1 LHDRCVSGSVKF
13 NWDDG
18 RCGIDQGVGRIE
30 PENRMIV
37 RRIISG
43 GESGVE
49 RAALDLAI
57 QLGIAHGG
65 RVASG
70 RIVDDGVLPSRYRL
84 VEVAFSKGAASAE
97 ANLDMADGVLFI
109 SRGEMAGPAASL
121 YRQVRDRDYPHL
133 AIDLN
138 ANSRFQSSLL
148 INAWLKSQKV
158 ESLFITGPRE
168 NEQPG
173 IYRDTMECF
182 RAAWWALMMAEP
194 VAGHRASTDRDDLP
208 RTLNDAVT
216 RLMQLL
222 PLKDRVTIANM
233 GADEIAGLS
242 TTLGRYI
249 QKQFGIW
256 EGNHH
261 LVQSCMQSVNRSHLA
276 DEEIAA
282 LIIDHLAQELKKTHV
297 IRVLS

>member
-1 LHDRCVSGSVKF
+1 
-13 NWDDG
+13 
-18 RCGIDQGVGRIE
+18 
-30 PENRMIV
+30 M
-37 RRIISG
+37 
-43 GESGVE
+43 E

-65 RVASG
+65 WVAAG
-70 RIVDDGVLPSRYRL
+70 RIVDDGVLPNRYRL
-84 VEVAFSKGAASAE
+84 IEVAFSKGGASAE

-109 SRGEMAGPAASL
+109 ARGALAGPAAGL
-121 YRQVRDRDYPHL
+121 YRQVQDRDHPHL

-138 ANSRFQSSLL
+138 AHTRFQSSLL
-148 INAWLKSQKV
+148 INAWLKAQKV

-182 RAAWWALMMAEP
+182 RAAWWALMMADP
-194 VAGHRASTDRDDLP
+194 VEGQGPAADRDDLP
-208 RTLNDAVT
+208 RTLEDAVA

-222 PLKDRVTIANM
+222 PLKDKVTIANM

-256 EGNHH
+256 DGNRR
-261 LVQSCMQSVNRSHLA
+261 LVQSCMQTANRTHLA

-282 LIIDHLAQELKKTHV
+282 LIIDHLAQALKKTHV